1 MEYKLAMLQPCYN
14 DSVPSKSKPKLT
26 DAERHKRFVA
36 MAKEL
41 KASDDPK
48 GFDRAFK
55 NVAAKPSKK
64 R

>member
-1 MEYKLAMLQPCYN
+1 MA
-14 DSVPSKSKPKLT
+14 KSTKARLT

-48 GFDRAFK
+48 GFDKAFK
-55 NVAAKPSKK
+55 KVVKPAKKK
-64 R
+64 A

>member
-1 MEYKLAMLQPCYN
+1 MPG
-14 DSVPSKSKPKLT
+14 KPKAEPKLS

-48 GFDRAFK
+48 GFDKAFRK
-55 NVAAKPSKK
+55 VVGKKKPGGVK
-64 R
+64 